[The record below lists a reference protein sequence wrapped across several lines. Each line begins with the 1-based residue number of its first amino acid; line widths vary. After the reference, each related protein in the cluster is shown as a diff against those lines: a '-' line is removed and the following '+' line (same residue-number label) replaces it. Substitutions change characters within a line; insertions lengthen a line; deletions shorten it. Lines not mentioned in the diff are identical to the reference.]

1 VDKAGL
7 PQTSEEP
14 LISSEQLSE
23 FSSAPVDDIPAAV
36 RENAEITSRFS
47 FKQRL
52 LWGLGGLG
60 ILALLGLPVLL
71 WQTRSPTASVQASQT
86 TGSNSEQRS
95 GSGQSSAFQQTTAQ
109 SGTEQAASSTNAAD
123 SSEPNATNTDSSA
136 GLLGHLPYA
145 EAPDSE
151 LVAVGDGSIVLRQA
165 AAEKFE
171 AMVAAAKAEGV
182 NLVPLSGFRSVDQQE
197 DVFFDVKA
205 ERGENATT
213 RAEVSAPPGYSEH
226 HTGYAVDLG
235 DGYFPDADLRES
247 FENTPAFQ
255 WLQENAG
262 YYSFEL
268 SFPKGNLQNVSYEP
282 WHWRFVG
289 DRGSL
294 ETFYRARG
302 ATDASSATAE
312 NLTEENSAPLP

>member
-1 VDKAGL
+1 MDKAGL
-7 PQTSEEP
+7 PQTSED
-14 LISSEQLSE
+14 LSISSEQLSE

-36 RENAEITSRFS
+36 RENAEIASRFS
-47 FKQRL
+47 LKPGIV
-52 LWGLGGLG
+52 WGLGGLG
-60 ILALLGLPVLL
+60 ILTLLGLPIVL
-71 WQTRSPTASVQASQT
+71 WQTRSPIASVQASQT
-86 TGSNSEQRS
+86 TASGAGETSGAEQT
-95 GSGQSSAFQQTTAQ
+95 SASRQISTPRQTTKQ
-109 SGTEQAASSTNAAD
+109 SITEQAAPDSANTSDADPSSA
-123 SSEPNATNTDSSA
+123 NATDA
-136 GLLGHLPYA
+136 LLGHLPYA
-145 EAPDSE
+145 EAPASE
-151 LVAVGDGSIVLRQA
+151 LVAVGDGSIMLRQA

-197 DVFFDVKA
+197 GVFFDVKA

-268 SFPKGNLQNVSYEP
+268 SFPKDNQQNVSYEP

-302 ATDASSATAE
+302 TTETSSAD
-312 NLTEENSAPLP
+312 EETSSASP